1 MRQAHTHNA
10 NGRQDRDGALIEL
23 DTFIGA
29 RARRQESLRCVS
41 SGYLSG
47 GCSCRSTVPAGVVD
61 AAWER
66 EVAHVGSREDRFFHF
81 ACEGE
86 VWLAF
91 GMASGEIRGV
101 YCPTHRAER
110 DARARRGGTPA
121 ATALVA

>member
-1 MRQAHTHNA
+1 MYQAHTQ
-10 NGRQDRDGALIEL
+10 NGG
-23 DTFIGA
+23 
-29 RARRQESLRCVS
+29 LRCVS

-47 GCSCRSTVPAGVVD
+47 GCSCRSTVPAAVVD

-110 DARARRGGTPA
+110 DARARSGGTAPA
-121 ATALVA
+121 ALVA

>member
-1 MRQAHTHNA
+1 MRQAHTHN
-10 NGRQDRDGALIEL
+10 GR
-23 DTFIGA
+23 
-29 RARRQESLRCVS
+29 LRCVS
-41 SGYLSG
+41 SGYLNG
-47 GCSCRSTVPAGVVD
+47 GCSCRSTVPAAVVD

-110 DARARRGGTPA
+110 DARARSGTA
-121 ATALVA
+121 AVSALVA

>member
-1 MRQAHTHNA
+1 MYQPHIQNVNA
-10 NGRQDRDGALIEL
+10 RHGRDGALGERDKL
-23 DTFIGA
+23 VGA
-29 RARRQESLRCVS
+29 RARGQESLRCVS
-41 SGYLSG
+41 SGYMND
-47 GCSCRSTVPAGVVD
+47 GCSCRSTVPAAVVD

-110 DARARRGGTPA
+110 EARARSGGA
-121 ATALVA
+121 APTVLVA